1 MTQHKDMFP
10 ARKGIA
16 FRTAWIVAMVA
27 LLVGALSLA
36 TIGPIAH
43 ERSRSAALSR
53 LQSLIDTVANT
64 TSAACFVE
72 DSTLATDVANG
83 LLMNSV
89 VSGVVIR
96 TANTELANVSRTGQH
111 WNAASLARA
120 NGIVRAVYSPFDSA
134 TPVGEIVV
142 IPDQDELT
150 RLSLESLVF
159 TASVLLLQ
167 LCAIALATI
176 YVVFRWIVLP
186 IKTMSDR
193 LHHMSDGNGE
203 LLAVP
208 QGHDASE
215 LGRLVGDINELT
227 SGLARAKDA
236 AEQASRSKGEFLATM
251 SHEIRTPI
259 NAVVGMA
266 YLALKTDLTE
276 RQRDYIEKIRAS
288 GGHLLDLV
296 NDVLDFAKI
305 ESGKLELELAGF
317 NLDQLVER
325 VASIASLRARQKG
338 LALEFHVDPAIPRD
352 LEGDSLRIGQILLN
366 YINNA
371 IKFTASGFVKVRA
384 SFAGQTKSGCRIL
397 LEVTDSGIGLSNEQ
411 KSRLFGLFQQADAST
426 TRKYGGTGLGLAISK
441 QLAELMG
448 GEVGVRST
456 LGVGSTFWAVIH
468 VGVLQHDVGEEQKR
482 TRAALP
488 VAQHPRFDGARILLA
503 EDNVLNQQIA
513 REMLEDAGATV
524 TLANDGKEAI
534 DLATASAFDC
544 ILMDVRMP
552 GIDGLQATQALRGLP
567 ATAKVPIIAMTAN
580 AMVEDREEC
589 LRVGMDDFI
598 PKPVDP
604 ELFLDILGKWVAPSA
619 AVVATDD
626 PPGVPVQQSDPAL
639 HPESGTY
646 EHIDLHEISRNV
658 RGNTG
663 QIGNLIEI
671 FLDTG
676 RKGLDEV
683 RLAYESGNADAL
695 KQIGHRFKS
704 SSKYMGAHVFANLML
719 DLENGAKA
727 GAWERIAMTISR
739 LDEEWRY
746 LEVELGEAAK
756 ACASSQ
762 GGGGENSKTILTRS
776 STIERSR

>member
-1 MTQHKDMFP
+1 M
-10 ARKGIA
+10 
-16 FRTAWIVAMVA
+16 AMVA
-27 LLVGALSLA
+27 LVVGALSLA

-43 ERSRSAALSR
+43 ERSRSDALLR

-72 DSTLATDVANG
+72 DNTLATDVANG

-96 TANTELANVSRTGQH
+96 TASKELANVARSGES
-111 WNAASLARA
+111 WNGVSLAQA
-120 NGIVRAVYSPFDSA
+120 HGIVRAVYSPFDST

-150 RLSLESLVF
+150 RLSRESLVF

-193 LHHMSDGNGE
+193 LHQMHDGSSE
-203 LLAVP
+203 PLAVP
-208 QGHDASE
+208 PGHDASE
-215 LGRLVGDINELT
+215 LGRLVGDINALT

-305 ESGKLELELAGF
+305 ESGKLELELAVF
-317 NLDQLVER
+317 NLDQLIER

-338 LALEFHVDPAIPRD
+338 LALEFHVDPAIPRE

-371 IKFTASGFVKVRA
+371 IKFTASGFVEVRA
-384 SFAGQTKSGCRIL
+384 SLEGQTESGCRIL
-397 LEVTDSGIGLSNEQ
+397 FEVADSGIGLTEEQ
-411 KSRLFGLFQQADAST
+411 MSRLFGLFQQADAST

-448 GEVGVRST
+448 GEVGVSSSH
-456 LGVGSTFWAVIH
+456 GVGSTFRAVIQ
-468 VGVLQHDVGEEQKR
+468 VG
-482 TRAALP
+482 LP
-488 VAQHPRFDGARILLA
+488 VPDSGAEQESRRVARQPAQHLRFDGARILLA
-503 EDNVLNQQIA
+503 EDNLLNQQIA

-534 DLATASAFDC
+534 DQATTSAFDC

-552 GIDGLQATQALRGLP
+552 GIDGLQATQALRGLA
-567 ATAKVPIIAMTAN
+567 ATAGVPIIAMTAN

-589 LRVGMDDFI
+589 LRVGMNDFI
-598 PKPVDP
+598 PKPVNP
-604 ELFLDILGKWVAPSA
+604 EQFLEILGKWVTPSA
-619 AVVATDD
+619 SVVASV
-626 PPGVPVQQSDPAL
+626 PPDVSMQESDPAL
-639 HPESGTY
+639 PAQPDRY
-646 EHIDLHEISRNV
+646 EHIDLREISRSF
-658 RGNTG
+658 RGNVG
-663 QIGNLIEI
+663 QVRNLVMI
-671 FLDTG
+671 FLETG
-676 RKGLDEV
+676 RSGVEEA
-683 RLAYESGNADAL
+683 RSAYESGNAEGL
-695 KQIGHRFKS
+695 KQIGHRFKA
-704 SSKYMGAHVFANLML
+704 SSKYMGAHAYSDLML
-719 DLENGAKA
+719 ELENDARTGDWQRIGATLA
-727 GAWERIAMTISR
+727 RIEA
-739 LDEEWRY
+739 EWGH
-746 LEVELGEAAK
+746 VELELNEAASEG
-756 ACASSQ
+756 SSV
-762 GGGGENSKTILTRS
+762 
-776 STIERSR
+776 